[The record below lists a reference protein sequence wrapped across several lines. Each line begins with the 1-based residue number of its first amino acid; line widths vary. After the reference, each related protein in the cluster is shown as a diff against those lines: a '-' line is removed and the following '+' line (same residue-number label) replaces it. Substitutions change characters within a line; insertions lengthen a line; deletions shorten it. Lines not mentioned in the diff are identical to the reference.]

1 MSGRQEVI
9 NLVQELIHDSQQI
22 GMWHFGIRASNN
34 VMKCVYVLFI
44 IIYEDGTKEKEE
56 RTGDASVT
64 GEHQHLERKQV
75 SQSN

>member
-1 MSGRQEVI
+1 MV
-9 NLVQELIHDSQQI
+9 NLLQELIHDSQQI
-22 GMWHFGIRASNN
+22 GMWHFDIGASND
-34 VMKCVYVLFI
+34 VVTRVCVFVLLFI
-44 IIYEDGTKEKEE
+44 SENGTKEKEE